1 MEVSTKSRSYRD
13 WRGAVDARLLQIYC
27 ITIADAGIDE
37 KYLIDHWQSN
47 EAPFEFVEWFGIK
60 YDLDP
65 MPSFVR
71 PQKRGEQR

>member
-13 WRGAVDARLLQIYC
+13 WRGAVDARLHQIYC

-37 KYLIDHWQSN
+37 KYLIDRWQSN
-47 EAPFEFVEWFGIK
+47 EAPFDFVEWFAIK

-65 MPSFVR
+65 MPLLVR
-71 PQKRGEQR
+71 SQERGERR